1 MLDTNICVDLLRG
14 RRRMKADRLKES
26 DLDSVCV
33 SVITLAELLYGAF
46 KSRDPS
52 SNERAVIDFCAAI
65 DVAPF
70 NGQAAAAYGRLRT
83 DLERVGSPIGPLD
96 TLIASH
102 ALALDLTVVTDNESE
117 FRRVAGLRVENWLAP
132 PR

>member
-1 MLDTNICVDLLRG
+1 
-14 RRRMKADRLKES
+14 MKVDRLKES
-26 DLDSVCV
+26 DLDFVCV

-52 SNERAVIDFCAAI
+52 NNERAVIDFCASI

-70 NGQAAAAYGRLRT
+70 NGPAAAAYGRLRT

-132 PR
+132 PP